1 MLACTDAMACCRGTV
16 ESSFRYTMVWGSL
29 RRCAWYECWYNNTT
43 VLLGTELGGV
53 IVRTRVELG
62 SASGADG

>member
-1 MLACTDAMACCRGTV
+1 MYGRDGLL
-16 ESSFRYTMVWGSL
+16 SRYCGVFFSL
-29 RRCAWYECWYNNTT
+29 HNGMGEPTSLCLWYECWYNNTT